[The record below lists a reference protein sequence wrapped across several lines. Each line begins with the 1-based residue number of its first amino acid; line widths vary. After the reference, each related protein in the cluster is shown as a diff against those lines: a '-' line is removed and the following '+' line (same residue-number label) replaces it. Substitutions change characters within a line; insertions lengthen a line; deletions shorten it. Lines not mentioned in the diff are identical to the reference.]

1 MNRPCPDMRDRI
13 ADYVLG
19 ALDESQAQA
28 LRLHLSG
35 CPNCRQYFHSLK
47 QQGEALAELG
57 GQLSDCMTA
66 RQDRVIGALEDVVP
80 AALRLPLIGGL
91 LKTAVAAV
99 VILSAGI
106 AIGRWTAPR
115 PVDVEQLRAQVE
127 ASVKAAVRDSILAET
142 DRRLQASLS
151 ANDEQLRRDLR
162 AFAAQVASNSETMM
176 SRHYA
181 ELIDIIEA
189 GRQTDRMRVEKA
201 LEQIRTQTG
210 RGLYALAVRT
220 ADSNPAAETHN

>member
-19 ALDESQAQA
+19 ALDEPQAEA
-28 LRLHLSG
+28 LRMHLAG
-35 CPNCRQYFHSLK
+35 CPDCRQHFHSLK

-106 AIGRWTAPR
+106 AIGRWTAP
-115 PVDVEQLRAQVE
+115 PQVNVEQLRAQVE
-127 ASVKAAVRDSILAET
+127 ASVTAAVQDSLLTET
-142 DRRLQASLS
+142 DRRLQASLF
-151 ANDEQLRRDLR
+151 ANDEHLRRDLR
-162 AFAAQVASNSETMM
+162 AFAAQVASNAETMM
-176 SRHYA
+176 SRQYA
-181 ELIDIIEA
+181 DLVDIIEA
-189 GRQTDRMRVEKA
+189 GRKTDRMRVEKA
-201 LEQIRTQTG
+201 LEQIREQTG

-220 ADSNPAAETHN
+220 SDSEPAANAQN